1 MTTFTVPGPP
11 VPWARARRAGN
22 RYFVD
27 AKTAEYKQKIAH
39 AARLAGVKCIHQ
51 PHAVQFTCYFFLHR
65 PKKSG
70 EFPTRR
76 PDIDNYAK
84 GALDALNPSRTAS
97 KIKKALAGIA
107 WDDDSQVVTLI
118 AHKRYADDDD
128 PVGTRIEIER
138 IDA

>member
-1 MTTFTVPGPP
+1 MITFTVPGPP

-27 AKTAEYKQKIAH
+27 AKTAAYKQKIAH
-39 AARLAGVKCIHQ
+39 AARVAGVKCIHQ
-51 PHAVQFTCYFFLHR
+51 PNAVAITLAFFLPR

-70 EFPTRR
+70 AEPTRR

-84 GALDALNPSRTAS
+84 AVLDAMNDGL
-97 KIKKALAGIA
+97 A
-107 WDDDSQVVTLI
+107 WDDDSQVITLL
-118 AHKRYADDDD
+118 AHKCYADDDD

>member
-1 MTTFTVPGPP
+1 MITFTILGPP

-27 AKTAEYKQKIAH
+27 AKTAAYKQTLAH

-51 PHAVQFTCYFFLHR
+51 PHGVEVGITCFLPR

-76 PDIDNYAK
+76 PDVDNFAK
-84 GALDALNPSRTAS
+84 AVLDAMNDGL
-97 KIKKALAGIA
+97 A
-107 WDDDSQVVTLI
+107 WDDDSQVITLI

>member
-27 AKTAEYKQKIAH
+27 AKTAAYKQKIAH

-51 PHAVQFTCYFFLHR
+51 PHAVRFTCYFFLHR

-76 PDIDNYAK
+76 PDVDNYAK
-84 GALDALNPSRTAS
+84 AVLDAMNN
-97 KIKKALAGIA
+97 GIA
-107 WDDDSQVVTLI
+107 WDDDSQVITLI